1 MSKVNTSCFEQELQM
16 EYYFDNDIESNHT
29 DESIEYYKKKNV
41 VMLGRKFIN
50 FLKNKLFGSFQN
62 QNDDKYDIYRYYP

>member
-41 VMLGRKFIN
+41 VMMIKIQ
-50 FLKNKLFGSFQN
+50 LF
-62 QNDDKYDIYRYYP
+62 YRYRYCI